1 MLEYSGLKALSY
13 RHLIIRLIVRF
24 FVYKR
29 FFAPGTDAGEFRELT
44 LTPDLYLRISCV
56 PSRSLI

>member
-1 MLEYSGLKALSY
+1 MSEYPCLKALSH
-13 RHLIIRLIVRF
+13 RHVIMRLIVRF

-29 FFAPGTDAGEFRELT
+29 FFAPVTDAGEFRELT

-56 PSRSLI
+56 PSRS